1 MEATVSE
8 TAGETTVDDG
18 RMEAILVAYEAAL
31 LRYATRITRNPFAAQ
46 DVVQTAFLRL
56 CSHWNGDWQPSARLK
71 NWLYRVTHNEA
82 VNHIRREAR
91 RRDLHEA
98 AAREFEIA
106 PADDPMAERREQ
118 VLEQLTRLKPHEQQV
133 LVLRLQE
140 GCSYAQI
147 AAITGR
153 SQGNVG
159 NILHHAVARLAGLVA
174 KAS

>member
-56 CSHWNGDWQPSARLK
+56 CSHWSGDWQPSDRLK

>member
-56 CSHWNGDWQPSARLK
+56 CSHWSGDWQPSDRLK

-98 AAREFEIA
+98 AAREFEIT
-106 PADDPMAERREQ
+106 PADDPMAERRE
-118 VLEQLTRLKPHEQQV
+118 QV

-147 AAITGR
+147 ADITGR